1 MTRLLGLLLGAL
13 VLLVGVAPAVAQT
26 DLTIQNFPCLP
37 PNQTT
42 DCVRVHTDTTST
54 TARMDM
60 TITGGNIN
68 AAGGYKVAFVFAHP
82 NYAVVNSSL
91 TQIPI
96 AGAGPATINAT
107 GPLYQRVGYAGSII
121 AVAISSNTAI
131 TAGAAHV
138 EAVRYDGTNIVPT
151 QLRAR
156 ISAAGGG
163 EQTQYN
169 VSTQARGVHI
179 FTSSESVGCRLQTSS
194 AMTPTNAM
202 IACTVTTVH

>member
-1 MTRLLGLLLGAL
+1 MTRLCGLLLGLLL
-13 VLLVGVAPAVAQT
+13 LLVGVAPALAQT
-26 DLTIQNFPCLP
+26 DLTIQSFPCLP

-42 DCVRVHTDTTST
+42 ECVRVHADATST
-54 TARMDM
+54 TARMEM
-60 TITGGNIN
+60 TITGGNVN
-68 AAGGYKVAFVFAHP
+68 AAGGFKVAFVFAHP
-82 NYAVVNSSL
+82 NYSVVNTSL
-91 TQIPI
+91 TQMPI
-96 AGAGPATINAT
+96 AGTGPATINAT

-138 EAVRYDGTNIVPT
+138 EAIRFDGTNAVPT

-163 EQTQYN
+163 EQTQYS
-169 VSTQARGVHI
+169 VGTQARGVHI
-179 FTSSESVGCRLQTSS
+179 FTASESVGCRLQTSS
-194 AMTPTNAM
+194 GMTPLNAI